1 MLYLQKFCGF
11 MKKISTYIGL
21 YLIILGAIVLALT
34 RFHALM
40 GYNSL
45 LLCGLGL
52 IVAGIVLHI
61 YAVKRRSN
69 Y

>member
-1 MLYLQKFCGF
+1 

-21 YLIILGAIVLALT
+21 YLIILGALVLALT
-34 RFHALM
+34 RIHALM

-52 IVAGIVLHI
+52 IVAGIVLHL
-61 YAVKRRSN
+61 YAVKKKSE